1 MRYLRSFIVFVL
13 LFLFSC
19 THFKHKPDRA
29 FYYWRSSYNLA
40 SKDINYL
47 KDVGVTK
54 LYLHFFDVSWN
65 AELNKPLPVD
75 EIKFATERNS
85 KFEYVPVVFIP
96 NKTLEQLSADSIV
109 VLAKH
114 IYNEVDHL
122 SIENKVEYKE
132 LQFDCDWTD
141 ASRAKYFK
149 LLTFFHD
156 SLTKLSKTL
165 SATIRLH
172 QVKYADKTGVP
183 PVDRGML
190 MFYNM
195 GKINST
201 PGYNSIYNSKDADK
215 YVSYVSNYA
224 LPLDVAL
231 PVFSWALL
239 IRGGEAKDVL
249 EKAVDKDFADTAQ
262 FLSAGN
268 NIFVSRGSFLFRG
281 KYFQKSDTVKMEEVT
296 PAICEEAANNVNCYL
311 KDQKRTISLF
321 EYDSLYLSTYDKK
334 DIEKIYAVSR

>member
-1 MRYLRSFIVFVL
+1 
-13 LFLFSC
+13 
-19 THFKHKPDRA
+19 
-29 FYYWRSSYNLA
+29 
-40 SKDINYL
+40 
-47 KDVGVTK
+47 
-54 LYLHFFDVSWN
+54 
-65 AELNKPLPVD
+65 
-75 EIKFATERNS
+75 
-85 KFEYVPVVFIP
+85 
-96 NKTLEQLSADSIV
+96 
-109 VLAKH
+109 
-114 IYNEVDHL
+114 
-122 SIENKVEYKE
+122 
-132 LQFDCDWTD
+132 CDWTD
-141 ASRAKYFK
+141 VSRAKYFK

-156 SLTKLSKTL
+156 TLTKQSKTL

-195 GKINST
+195 GKINGT

-215 YVSYVSNYA
+215 YVTYVSNYT

-239 IRGGEAKDVL
+239 IRGGEAHDVL
-249 EKAVDKDFADTAQ
+249 EKAVDKDFADTSQ

-296 PAICEEAANNVNCYL
+296 PAICEEAANNVNSYL
-311 KDQKRTISLF
+311 KDEKRTISLF

-334 DIEKIYAVSR
+334 DIQQIYTISR